1 MMNGTGPR
9 PTAKDLGDQ
18 SKRAEKGR
26 PRKKTCITKIRIV
39 VLETIIIP
47 VFKA

>member
-9 PTAKDLGDQ
+9 PTAKDLGGQ
-18 SKRAEKGR
+18 VSREGKIA
-26 PRKKTCITKIRIV
+26 RKKTCITKIRTV
-39 VLETIIIP
+39 MLETIIIP